1 MTVARWVI
9 TGAATAASALA
20 LDVTASAV
28 GVLLV
33 ATHALQAAPFAV
45 ILAALAAT
53 YGLWAAGLRANV
65 VANGQ
70 LLEAT
75 ATSTNVLS
83 KLLFDVAQRRSWSPR
98 AARTA
103 SAVGYVMLEAAKEI
117 PYYVGVFGSALLTDH
132 VDAAE
137 AFIFL
142 ADRLP
147 VANVSDSMARMSAGG
162 ASLRP
167 MHAGGGLAG
176 PALTVKTRPGDN
188 LMLHKAL
195 DLAEAGDVI
204 VVDGGGD
211 LTNSLMGELML
222 AHAETKRPRRHR
234 PLRRRPRR
242 GLHAIQELPRL
253 CRRRHPPGPL
263 QGWSWRDQ
271 RADRDRGDG
280 DPSRRSG
287 PRR

>member
-9 TGAATAASALA
+9 TGAATAGSALA

-33 ATHALQAAPFAV
+33 ATHVLQAAPFAV
-45 ILAALAAT
+45 ILAVLAAT

-65 VANGQ
+65 VANGH

-83 KLLFDVAQRRSWSPR
+83 KLLFDVARRRSWSPR

-103 SAVGYVMLEAAKEI
+103 SAVGYVMLEAAKEV

-142 ADRLP
+142 AGTNL
-147 VANVSDSMARMSAGG
+147 G
-162 ASLRP
+162 AASYETVLAHLTHR
-167 MHAGGGLAG
+167 GLAW
-176 PALTVKTRPGDN
+176 KTRR
-188 LMLHKAL
+188 A
-195 DLAEAGDVI
+195 V
-204 VVDGGGD
+204 
-211 LTNSLMGELML
+211 
-222 AHAETKRPRRHR
+222 R
-234 PLRRRPRR
+234 PLADSIPPVRP
-242 GLHAIQELPRL
+242 AT
-253 CRRRHPPGPL
+253 
-263 QGWSWRDQ
+263 
-271 RADRDRGDG
+271 
-280 DPSRRSG
+280 
-287 PRR
+287 